1 MENLQRQRTQRA
13 IDQAFIEL
21 LKEEGFRKISV
32 TAIATRAL
40 INRQT
45 FYNYYQDK
53 YDLAAKLSDRYF
65 DDFKQ
70 IIDQRMQGMQDHVH
84 LEAFL
89 EQTINAEPLRQFLLA
104 NGDTLAV
111 LLDFQ
116 IDDHGLRNRLQAE
129 VAQKMKQAK
138 LAESDYVIGM
148 FSNFAV
154 VILQNACRYHRL
166 PTKAELQEIRQGFIK
181 ITY

>member
-13 IDQAFIEL
+13 IDQAFIAL

-32 TAIATRAL
+32 KEIAARAL

-53 YDLAAKLSDRYF
+53 YDLATKLSDRYF
-65 DDFKQ
+65 SDFKQ

-84 LEAFL
+84 LETFL
-89 EQTINAEPLRQFLLA
+89 EQTINAGPLYQFLLT
-104 NGDTLAV
+104 NSDTLSV
-111 LLDFQ
+111 LLEFQ
-116 IDDHGLRNRLQAE
+116 IDNHGLRKRIQQE
-129 VAQKMKQAK
+129 VATKMKQTK
-138 LAESDYVIGM
+138 IAESDYVIEI

-154 VILQNACRYHRL
+154 IILQNACRYHRL
-166 PTKAELQEIRQGFIK
+166 PTKAELRELRQGFIK